1 MQKNTGIVRGLDKL
15 GRIVIPIEIRNNLKI
30 KYNDEIEIFVK
41 DNSIILKKYEPS
53 CIFCHKIKDL
63 TTYKNQ
69 IICKKC
75 IRNLSK
81 SW

>member
-15 GRIVIPIEIRNNLKI
+15 GRIVIPIELRNNLKI

-53 CIFCHKIKDL
+53 CIFCRKIKDL